1 MTLVFLLQLVLSSHN
16 QNFLIM
22 RKTLFLFLPLALCGA
37 CNLLDNGLNGS
48 DESIYDQNALISLK
62 FCPLSVEEVKGNLY
76 SSIDTNSFILTVTDA
91 SGAVLYD
98 GEYSKSPES
107 LIVSPGTYNIKVVS
121 ENFSQPAFD
130 RPQWGDEQTVVVKS
144 GQRVL
149 VELLCRQINCGV
161 KLRIS
166 SDFLTE
172 YPSSALLLK
181 GTEGKLMYS
190 YSERRTA
197 YFRPGVISLVMSTG
211 AKDET
216 LLSRSLGQGEMLM
229 LNINVPSS
237 KQEANGITIAVDTA
251 RVFYSETFT
260 IGEQNSKGDA
270 PDNAYTI
277 SQAQALAGTRSVW
290 VAGFIVGGDLTKS
303 NINFDGPFKSAS
315 NLAIGPRA
323 STVTRTSCMSVELK
337 DGLVRDD
344 LNLVSHPDM
353 LGKYVALK
361 GDIDPSYF
369 GLVGLKNVTD
379 YELR

>member
-1 MTLVFLLQLVLSSHN
+1 
-16 QNFLIM
+16 M
-22 RKTLFLFLPLALCGA
+22 RKTSTILLPLALCCA
-37 CNLLDNGLNGS
+37 CNLLDDGTNGS
-48 DESIYDQNALISLK
+48 GETIYDENALISLK
-62 FCPLSVEEVKGNLY
+62 FSDASVSEVKGNLY

-91 SGAVLYD
+91 SGSILYD
-98 GEYSKSPES
+98 GEYSRSPES
-107 LIVSPGTYNIKVVS
+107 LIVSPGTYNIKAVS
-121 ENFSQPAFD
+121 ENFSKPSFD
-130 RPQWGDEQTVVVKS
+130 RPQWGDEQTVVVSS

-149 VELLCRQINCGV
+149 VELLCRQVNCGV
-161 KLRIS
+161 KLHIS

-181 GTEGKLMYS
+181 GTEGSLMYS
-190 YSERRTA
+190 YSEKRTA
-197 YFRPGVISLVMSTG
+197 YFCPGVISLVMSTG

-216 LLSRSLGQGEMLM
+216 LLSRSLGKGEILM

-237 KQEANGITIAVDTA
+237 RQEKNGITIAVDTA
-251 RVFYSETFT
+251 RVFYSETYT
-260 IGEQNSKGDA
+260 IGEQNSKGDR

-323 STVTRTSCMSVELK
+323 NTITRISCMSVELK
-337 DGLVRDD
+337 DGFVRDD
-344 LNLVSHPDM
+344 LNLVAHPDM
-353 LGKYVALK
+353 LGKYVAIK

-379 YELR
+379 YELL

>member
-1 MTLVFLLQLVLSSHN
+1 
-16 QNFLIM
+16 M
-22 RKTLFLFLPLALCGA
+22 RKTSFVLLPLALCCA
-37 CNLLDNGLNGS
+37 CNLLDGGTS
-48 DESIYDQNALISLK
+48 APGASIYDENALISLK
-62 FCPLSVEEVKGNLY
+62 FSDLSLVQVKGSTY
-76 SSIDTNSFILTVTDA
+76 PPIDTNSFILTVADA
-91 SGAVLYD
+91 SGSVLYN

-107 LIVSPGTYNIKVVS
+107 LIVSPGTYNIKAVS
-121 ENFSQPAFD
+121 EDFSQPSFD
-130 RPQWGDEQTVVVKS
+130 RPQWGDEQTVVVR
-144 GQRVL
+144 GGERVL

-161 KLRIS
+161 KLHIS

-181 GTEGKLMYS
+181 GAEGKLMYS

-197 YFRPGVISLVMSTG
+197 YFCPGVISLVMSTG

-216 LLSRSLGQGEMLM
+216 LLSRSLGKGEMLM

-237 KQEANGITIAVDTA
+237 RRDATGIAISVDTA
-251 RVFYSETFT
+251 RVFYNETFV
-260 IGEQNSKGDA
+260 IGEQDSKGDT

-277 SQAQALAGTRSVW
+277 SQAQALAGTRGVW

-323 STVTRTSCMSVELK
+323 STITRTSCMSVELK
-337 DGLVRDD
+337 DGFVRDD

-353 LGKYVALK
+353 LGRYVALK

-379 YELR
+379 YEIL